1 MEEGL
6 GMKVAAR
13 KFIDTSATE
22 LTRQATKQFVSGYST
37 WKIQDASSR
46 IDGQLVPEEMLQ
58 KISTNPCSVS
68 DIRITNQLAFISGGY
83 YQYLLPSTAINLRY
97 LVTYTGNCNGGA
109 SWSYAGPDGS
119 GTFNGDTGNLPS
131 GPVNITVTSNDK
143 STVKK
148 TINCFKGNPT
158 LSGPTIIESR
168 KSGTYSLYVIVPAY
182 PVSCIWSIN
191 QSGDY
196 ASIDGYGV
204 LTTNTITE
212 NKDIIVVADI
222 PYYGKVY
229 KPITITGLKQITI
242 TGQDNLGSS
251 NTGSIGVPDGTV
263 IADSNIGMSIGY
275 TDSPRSKFPG
285 AFQVLTPPNKKV
297 TITISAL
304 NPIIITSSD
313 FDISYHPEAG
323 NREATL
329 TSKQNASE
337 IDTLHF
343 TVINR

>member
-22 LTRQATKQFVSGYST
+22 PTRQATKQFISGYST

-46 IDGQLVPEEMLQ
+46 TDGQLVPEEMLQ
-58 KISTNPCSVS
+58 EISTNPCSVS
-68 DIRITNQLAFISGGY
+68 DIRITNQLASINGGY

-109 SWSYAGPDGS
+109 SWSYAGPDGT

-131 GPVNITVTSNDK
+131 GPLTVTLTSNDK

-158 LSGPTIIESR
+158 LSGPTTIESR
-168 KSGTYSLYVIVPAY
+168 KSGTYSLYVLNPTYSVP
-182 PVSCIWSIN
+182 CIWGVE
-191 QSGDY
+191 QSGNY
-196 ASIDGYGV
+196 ASMDGYGV

-212 NKDIIVVADI
+212 DKDITVVADI

-229 KPITITGLKQITI
+229 KSITITGLKQITI
-242 TGQDNLGSS
+242 TGQDNLGNS
-251 NTGSIGVPDGTV
+251 NTGSIGVTNDTV
-263 IADSNIGMSIGY
+263 IENSNIGMSIGY
-275 TDSPRSKFPG
+275 TTSSSKFPG
-285 AFQVLTPPNKKV
+285 AFYVLTPPSKKV
-297 TITISAL
+297 TITISARD
-304 NPIIITSSD
+304 PIIVTSSD
-313 FDISYHPEAG
+313 FDISYHPDSG
-323 NREATL
+323 NKYATL

-337 IDTLHF
+337 ISTLSF
-343 TVINR
+343 AVSNR